1 GRDRSDR
8 KRRAQKECAAPCA
21 VRCVTTMA
29 TRSRRKIK
37 LRRKPLGF
45 DVATLRKIAGEKVFA
60 RGVEYHDGGQVQ
72 IISIDADRVRARVI
86 GSEVYRA
93 ELEGSGK
100 SFDGECSCPAFSDR
114 GFCKHL
120 VATAL
125 TVNDLEPGAI
135 EKSANRLTR
144 IRDHLR
150 AKGIEPLVEMI
161 MTVAERDPVLL
172 RDLEL

>member
-1 GRDRSDR
+1 
-8 KRRAQKECAAPCA
+8 
-21 VRCVTTMA
+21 
-29 TRSRRKIK
+29 
-37 LRRKPLGF
+37 
-45 DVATLRKIAGEKVFA
+45 
-60 RGVEYHDGGQVQ
+60 
-72 IISIDADRVRARVI
+72 
-86 GSEVYRA
+86 
-93 ELEGSGK
+93 GSGK

-172 RDLEL
+172 RDLELAAAAATADDETLFAQFKKAITEATRTHGFVEYGEAGGWAAEIERVLDRIASLIEAGRAKLVLRLLDHFFTRMDE